1 MIRLMIRW
9 VFLALGVFLAAGSSE
24 GIRYDDSQSLV
35 LVVIVLSILNL
46 LLKPLLILF
55 TLPFVIFT
63 LGLGVLLIN
72 AVLVLLAGKLV
83 PGFEVESIWA
93 ALWAAMV
100 ISVTSLLAN
109 VLLTGKWQLVVQR
122 RDARRGQGVRVRNA
136 DDDVIDV

>member
-1 MIRLMIRW
+1 MIRW

-24 GIRYDDSQSLV
+24 GIRYEDSQSLV

-93 ALWAAMV
+93 ALWAAVV

>member
-24 GIRYDDSQSLV
+24 GIRYEDSQSLV

-93 ALWAAMV
+93 
-100 ISVTSLLAN
+100 
-109 VLLTGKWQLVVQR
+109 R
-122 RDARRGQGVRVRNA
+122 RRQCRRRRVFQG
-136 DDDVIDV
+136 